1 MVWGI
6 RELVELVVC
15 CSTISPCLSNLVHG
29 SAKKQPT
36 VFVASKK
43 NCQLNIIMKEC
54 VSKFCVLKQLI

>member
-15 CSTISPCLSNLVHG
+15 CQTISPCLSNPVHG

-36 VFVASKK
+36 VFGASKK
-43 NCQLNIIMKEC
+43 TVN
-54 VSKFCVLKQLI
+54 